1 MICLGIGMAQK
12 KVTMKKWNQK
22 KDTQVQTNIT
32 THPKQVGFFY
42 YFFSCSSFILMASA
56 IILPS
61 SPPYLQEQVLLPFS
75 AKICFAS
82 WIVILINI
90 IENIFDYHLM

>member
-1 MICLGIGMAQK
+1 
-12 KVTMKKWNQK
+12 
-22 KDTQVQTNIT
+22 
-32 THPKQVGFFY
+32 
-42 YFFSCSSFILMASA
+42 MASA

-61 SPPYLQEQVLLPFS
+61 SPLYLQEQVLLPFS

-90 IENIFDYHLM
+90 IENIFDYRLM